1 MTSKSD
7 TREKILETASLLFQK
22 QGYHATGLNEIIKVS
37 GAPKGSLYYHF
48 PKGKEELAL
57 EAIKL
62 VSNLIQ
68 KNIENGLS
76 KIDEP
81 IESIQAFI
89 KELASGIQC
98 DHFSVS
104 LLALETSCMSE
115 TLRKACNQAFE
126 SWIRIYATKLIQ
138 GGFDKEKA
146 QTLARV
152 IQLMIEGAL
161 TISTA
166 KKDTTTLLIVAEQIP
181 ILLRHS

>member
-1 MTSKSD
+1 MTLKSD
-7 TREKILETASLLFQK
+7 TRGKILDAASRLFQK

-48 PKGKEELAL
+48 PAGKEELAL

-62 VSNLIQ
+62 VSKIIQ
-68 KNIENGLS
+68 QNIETGLS
-76 KIDEP
+76 KIEDP
-81 IESIQAFI
+81 AQSIQAFI
-89 KELASGIQC
+89 KELASHIQC

-104 LLALETSCMSE
+104 LLALETSCISE
-115 TLRKACNQAFE
+115 TLREACDQAFE
-126 SWIRIYATKLIQ
+126 SWITTYANKLIQ

-152 IQLMIEGAL
+152 IQLMVEGAL

-166 KKDTTTLLIVAEQIP
+166 KKETTTLFIVAEQIP
-181 ILLRHS
+181 ILLKQ